1 MEYWSSIVK
10 GSIHGLGYWNGTA
23 LFRGLEWNTSPSLFL
38 YDYIVYTISSHERKQ
53 KPNVI

>member
-23 LFRGLEWNTSPSLFL
+23 LFRGLEWNTSPIF
-38 YDYIVYTISSHERKQ
+38 IFI
-53 KPNVI
+53 